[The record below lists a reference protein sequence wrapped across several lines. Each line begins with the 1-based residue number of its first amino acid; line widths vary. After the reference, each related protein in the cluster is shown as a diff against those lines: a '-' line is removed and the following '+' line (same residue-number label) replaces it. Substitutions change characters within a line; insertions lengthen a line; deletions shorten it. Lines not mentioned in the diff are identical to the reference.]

1 MRLFFRAHPWPRS
14 SSTNDTLNSA
24 IIYHVFCFVSSD
36 WSDRVCDVRWLR
48 AIYGISSA
56 ANRAHWVL
64 LVEHTLFNFRFINF
78 CIVFISGHSIRGRLP
93 RITYRCRPGETKIV
107 QTICTTSCYAI
118 YANNIY
124 VCVCGDRAVI
134 TRRVRHIPHS
144 ACPHWKSEPEIGL
157 LLVRERQV
165 KMCASC
171 CENAFFGW
179 LWLCKISSYILIYIY
194 ITYSM
199 RSVHTKNNNNHRLTI
214 LSIYL
219 YFIHCSISISM
230 PFPSVWLQLL

>member
-1 MRLFFRAHPWPRS
+1 MTQIVVHQRHTQLSYNISRFLFCLKRLIRPCVWCALTS
-14 SSTNDTLNSA
+14 SYIWNKLSSKSRTL
-24 IIYHVFCFVSSD
+24 
-36 WSDRVCDVRWLR
+36 
-48 AIYGISSA
+48 G
-56 ANRAHWVL
+56 L
-64 LVEHTLFNFRFINF
+64 LVEHTLFNFRFINI

-93 RITYRCRPGETKIV
+93 RITYRCRLGETKIV
-107 QTICTTSCYAI
+107 QTIFATSCYAI

-124 VCVCGDRAVI
+124 VCVCVWGSRSNYTPSAVYG
-134 TRRVRHIPHS
+134 
-144 ACPHWKSEPEIGL
+144 CPHWKSEPEIGL